1 MTDAHKFPAMQ
12 RVAGGADPAELEI
25 EVAALGEPKEEI
37 KDSGLLAEI
46 QNLRWQDIK
55 TLVFYAVAGM
65 VTGMICGVFA
75 GYMYTGSAPAP
86 QDVATINAAA
96 AAGSVSYSAAAA
108 TTVAAKPVANPVEAV
123 RTNRIG
129 DTIKIEAAVKKPNPV
144 AKPRN
149 TKMCA
154 KCEKAKYA
162 GGITCLARIQKYMND
177 MSEVASYHAVGAAAI
192 HGKFP
197 CSDCKKCM

>member
-1 MTDAHKFPAMQ
+1 MGYNFTAMQ

-46 QNLRWQDIK
+46 QNLWRQDIK

-75 GYMYTGSAPAP
+75 GYMYNGSEPAP
-86 QDVATINAAA
+86 QDVVTMTNAAA
-96 AAGSVSYSAAAA
+96 ATM
-108 TTVAAKPVANPVEAV
+108 TTTIPASPPHLTNPVAAV

-149 TKMCA
+149 AKMCA
-154 KCEKAKYA
+154 KCEKANYA
-162 GGITCLARIQKYMND
+162 GGITCLARIQKYMKD
-177 MSEVASYHAVGAAAI
+177 VSEVASYHAVGAAAI

-197 CSDCKKCM
+197 CAACKTCM